1 MTLFH
6 ENGHVTEEGLKALTN
21 GELNELHSLE
31 ASEHLGFCS
40 ACLEQYLALLETAP
54 LMEPQTP
61 LRENVMRRIGKKA
74 KRVLFSRYAT
84 VAVAASLVLAM
95 WGSGFMGTLLGS
107 DRPEA
112 ESGPSLA
119 PQSTAQQQ
127 EHPKDPGP
135 SLATRINRAAVDMSH
150 AMNDFFSFLNPLSQ
164 QAADEEATAAQ
175 D

>member
-6 ENGHVTEEGLKALTN
+6 ENGHLTDEGLQAIVN
-21 GELNELHSLE
+21 GELDELQSLE

-40 ACLEQYLALLETAP
+40 VCLEQYLALLETAP
-54 LMEPQTP
+54 LMEPETP
-61 LRENVMRRIGKKA
+61 LRESVMRRIGKKA
-74 KRVLFSRYAT
+74 KRIIFSRYAT

-107 DRPEA
+107 ERQEVDN
-112 ESGPSLA
+112 GPAL
-119 PQSTAQQQ
+119 AQQSAAQ
-127 EHPKDPGP
+127 QTTPEDPGP

-164 QAADEEATAAQ
+164 QAADEEAAAAQ